1 MTQMQQV
8 VLDGAGGIV
17 VAEAAVPAPG
27 AGEVLIK
34 VGATGICGTD
44 VHLLTGHY
52 AAGRYPL
59 VPGHEFAGHIAGVG
73 AGVVG
78 LREGQLVAADP
89 NLSCGT
95 CRLCR
100 MGAPN
105 LCENARALGIN
116 LPGSCAEYVVAPAH
130 VVIPLPE
137 TLDAAT
143 GALIEPLS
151 CVLNAVGRAPGWQDT
166 VMVVIGAG
174 CIGLLATAVAGRL
187 GAAEVHVVEP
197 HAVRRDRALDLG
209 ARGAQEGVEALG
221 LADSVD
227 LVVDASGHQGAIT
240 AAIPLLRKRGRMIQ
254 MGVTHPETMIPVSS
268 YTLYAKELTYLGANS
283 CGTSFAPAAEMMVD
297 LADQVRPLVTHTFA
311 LDDYAEA
318 VAAMRAPDAVKV
330 QIA

>member
-1 MTQMQQV
+1 
-8 VLDGAGGIV
+8 
-17 VAEAAVPAPG
+17 
-27 AGEVLIK
+27 
-34 VGATGICGTD
+34 
-44 VHLLTGHY
+44 
-52 AAGRYPL
+52 
-59 VPGHEFAGHIAGVG
+59 
-73 AGVVG
+73 
-78 LREGQLVAADP
+78 
-89 NLSCGT
+89 
-95 CRLCR
+95 
-100 MGAPN
+100 
-105 LCENARALGIN
+105 
-116 LPGSCAEYVVAPAH
+116 
-130 VVIPLPE
+130 
-137 TLDAAT
+137 
-143 GALIEPLS
+143 
-151 CVLNAVGRAPGWQDT
+151 
-166 VMVVIGAG
+166 MVVIGAG

-209 ARGAQEGVEALG
+209 ARGAQESVEALG

-283 CGTSFAPAAEMMVD
+283 CGTSFALAAEMMVD